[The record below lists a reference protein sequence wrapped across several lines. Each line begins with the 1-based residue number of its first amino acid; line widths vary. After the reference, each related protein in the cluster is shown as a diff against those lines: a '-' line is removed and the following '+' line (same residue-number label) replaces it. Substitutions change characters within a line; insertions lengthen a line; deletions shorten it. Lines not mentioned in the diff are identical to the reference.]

1 MTTNASPD
9 RLSPPPPLTV
19 LHVLA
24 PAPYGG
30 LESVVSA
37 LAAGHQGQGHSVH
50 VAAVLDSDPRE
61 HPFVDALARALVT
74 VHVRRFPGRSYIA
87 ERRAIASLC
96 RTVAPDI
103 VHTHGYRADVVDAG
117 AARRM
122 GVATVTTVH
131 GFTGGNRK
139 NRLYE
144 YVQIRAFRKF
154 DAVVAVSRPL
164 ARLLAR
170 RGVQEARLRTIVNAW
185 RPVGLPLPRDEAR
198 RALGVPSDDWRLGF
212 VGRLSAEKGPDV
224 LVDAASQLEPAV
236 SLSFIGE
243 GRERGVLE
251 ARARTRGFGARV
263 TWHGTVP
270 DAARVLPAFDAIV
283 LSSRTEGTPIVLFEA
298 MAAGVPIVATA
309 VGGVPDVVTDREAIL
324 VPAEDP
330 DALAEAIRSVRADPV
345 SAATRAAAARQRL
358 ADRYATG
365 PWLAAYEAV
374 YREVVSGKMTRP

>member
-1 MTTNASPD
+1 
-9 RLSPPPPLTV
+9 
-19 LHVLA
+19 
-24 PAPYGG
+24 
-30 LESVVSA
+30 
-37 LAAGHQGQGHSVH
+37 
-50 VAAVLDSDPRE
+50 
-61 HPFVDALARALVT
+61 VDALARALVT